1 MGRRKENKENRM
13 RMWVFTIAMLLG
25 LASWETSLL
34 QAVEAE
40 DGTVTSMED
49 GYPPPKP

>member
-1 MGRRKENKENRM
+1 M

-25 LASWETSLL
+25 LASWGTSLL
-34 QAVEAE
+34 QVVDAE
-40 DGTVTSMED
+40 DGTVTTMED

>member
-1 MGRRKENKENRM
+1 M

-25 LASWETSLL
+25 LASWGTTLL
-34 QAVEAE
+34 PGGAT
-40 DGTVTSMED
+40 DSGTVTTMED

>member
-1 MGRRKENKENRM
+1 M

-34 QAVEAE
+34 QVVESE
-40 DGTVTSMED
+40 DGTVTTMED
-49 GYPPPKP
+49 PIGPPKP